1 LELLTQPAK
10 AGGYSLNYE
19 GRRGEM
25 KKSNIKVLAVA
36 TIGVALSIGSLGSQ
50 ADGGKSSRIG
60 REVKTVIANDLASSP
75 SKSGGFMWADT
86 AEVDTV
92 HEVNGLAKQSA
103 FQWGSVNQSNPTAA
117 VDLTDDSRSLTAHQ
131 QGFRWGIKS
140 SSEQNGFRWGIK
152 SSVEQN
158 GFRWGIK
165 GSSEQSGFRWGIK
178 SHSEQNGFR
187 WGIKSSLVH
196 QGFRWGIKAVERT
209 QK

>member
-140 SSEQNGFRWGIK
+140 SSEQNGFRWGI
-152 SSVEQN
+152 SVEQK
-158 GFRWGIK
+158 IK
-165 GSSEQSGFRWGIK
+165 RSSKMVFAGGSRAARNKAAFVGGSRATQSKMDFAGGSR
-178 SHSEQNGFR
+178 
-187 WGIKSSLVH
+187 
-196 QGFRWGIKAVERT
+196 AA
-209 QK
+209 